1 MKKTGIDA
9 ISFYVPKLF
18 VDMEKLAH
26 KRDISYDKLNKGLGL
41 NKMSIPDCD
50 EDTAS
55 FAANALL
62 NLIISNN
69 LDPREI
75 GRIYLG
81 TESALD
87 ASKPTSIYVLEILEE
102 ILSDK
107 FGSRCFKN
115 CDVVDLTFACVG
127 AVDALQNCNDWVING
142 DDRKAVVIASDLAK
156 YELESIGEYTQGAGA
171 VALLIS
177 ENPRVISITNYWGVA
192 TKSVN
197 DFFKPR
203 RVHNK
208 KEILKETA
216 NLFGKE
222 ISDNEA
228 LDILNNNKSKF
239 WSYSN
244 ANFEIYKEEPIFDGP
259 FSNQCYQER
268 IFEALDHFTS
278 QKKVNILKEW
288 NHLIFHLPY
297 AFHGRRMLVKKW
309 ISWLDENG
317 SLDQLIKEI
326 GEIDNGDEN
335 AWIRLAGKSKLY
347 NNFISERIAP
357 GELASSEIGNM
368 YTASIFMSLLSILN
382 NAINDNQELS
392 NNKIGFISYGSGS
405 KAKIFEG
412 IIQDNWKDNLK
423 FSKLFEV
430 LNNRIDVDV
439 ETYEKLHKNEITNP
453 ISTLNNSIKLSFIQT
468 GEFTK
473 GYRNYKYNLK

>member
-1 MKKTGIDA
+1 MNKTGIDA

-26 KRDISYDKLNKGLGL
+26 ERDISYDKLNKGLGL
-41 NKMSIPDCD
+41 KKMAIPDCD

-62 NLIISNN
+62 DLIISNN

-87 ASKPTSIYVLEILEE
+87 GSKSTSTYVLEIIEE

-115 CDVVDLTFACVG
+115 CDVVDLVFACVG

-142 DDRKAVVIASDLAK
+142 DNRKAVVIASDIAK
-156 YELESIGEYTQGAGA
+156 YELESTGEYTQGAGA

-177 ENPRVISITNYWGVA
+177 ENPSILSITNNWGIA
-192 TKSVN
+192 TKSVG

-216 NLFGKE
+216 SLFGKE
-222 ISDNEA
+222 ISDKEA
-228 LDILNNNKSKF
+228 LNILNDNKSEF

-244 ANFEIYKEEPIFDGP
+244 TNFELHKEEPIFEGQ
-259 FSNQCYQER
+259 FSNECYQER
-268 IFEALDHFTS
+268 IFEALDHFIS
-278 QKKVNILKEW
+278 QKKVNILKDW

-297 AFHGRRMLVKKW
+297 AFHGRKMLIKKW

-317 SLDQLIKEI
+317 SLVQLINEI
-326 GEIDNGDEN
+326 GEIDNGDEK
-335 AWIRLAGKSKLY
+335 AWTRLAGKSKLY

-357 GELASSEIGNM
+357 GELACAEIGNM
-368 YTASIFMSLLSILN
+368 YTASIFMSLLSMLN
-382 NAINDNQELS
+382 TAIKDNQELS

-412 IIQDNWKDNLK
+412 IIQDNWKEKVK

-430 LNNRIDVDV
+430 LNNRIDIDF
-439 ETYEKLHKNEITNP
+439 ETYEKLHKNQIADP
-453 ISTLNNSIKLSFIQT
+453 IFSLNNSIKVSSIQT

-473 GYRNYKYNLK
+473 GLRNYKYNL